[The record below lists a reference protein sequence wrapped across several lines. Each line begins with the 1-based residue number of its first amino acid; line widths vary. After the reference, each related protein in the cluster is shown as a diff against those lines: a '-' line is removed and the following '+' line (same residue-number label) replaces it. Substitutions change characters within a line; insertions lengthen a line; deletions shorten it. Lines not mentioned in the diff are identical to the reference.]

1 MTNTQLNSQLA
12 LYLGVTI
19 QEEIDGNL
27 YGYIKRPNCINVTGI
42 VDFTKDANLL
52 MQVFHRVTAPQL
64 TYSDFLLSLAQN
76 LALTIQEQTN
86 EPT

>member
-1 MTNTQLNSQLA
+1 MTNTELNAQLA
-12 LYLGVTI
+12 SYLGVTI

-27 YGYIKRPNCINVTGI
+27 YGYIKRPNCINVTGV

-52 MQVFHRVTAPQL
+52 MQVFHCVTAPQL
-64 TYSDFLLSLAQN
+64 TYSEFLLSLTQN
-76 LALTIQEQTN
+76 LALTIKEQSN